1 MLKIEKVSWAKV
13 KINNQTYHQALLIGE
28 KVLERDKDKL
38 ETLFR
43 TTHEIGDWEQ
53 KELLSGQPS
62 VILIA
67 SGWQGILKVSDDFQ
81 KKVEKKG
88 MELKVVLTG
97 RFLKEYQSLI
107 KKGIKVNALIHTT
120 C

>member
-1 MLKIEKVSWAKV
+1 MVRIEKVSWAKV
-13 KINNQTYHQALLIGE
+13 KINGQTYHQALIVGE

-38 ETLFR
+38 ETLFG
-43 TTHEIGDWEQ
+43 TTHEIGGWEQ
-53 KELLSGQPS
+53 KELLSGRPS

-67 SGWQGILKVSDDFQ
+67 SGWQGVLKVSDDFQ
-81 KKVEKKG
+81 KKVEKKDI
-88 MELKVVLTG
+88 ELKVVLTG

>member
-13 KINNQTYHQALLIGE
+13 RINGQNYHQALIIGN

-38 ETLFR
+38 QTLFR

-67 SGWQGILKVSDDFQ
+67 NGWQGVLKVSDDFQ

-88 MELKVVLTG
+88 MELKVVLTR